1 MHPDG
6 FAWSWPNAQRT
17 LRVLSTS
24 FHPDGRQLVS
34 AGYDKVVRLYDVG
47 RGGAPL
53 RSFEGHHAL
62 VSRAVFSPHGKLLI
76 TGSKDT
82 TIRNGP
88 TLVTLVLTRVLGPSP
103 PVRPLLTVLT
113 GLWVVLC
120 QASGTSRLA
129 SASKL

>member
-76 TGSKDT
+76 TGSKDP
-82 TIRNGP
+82 TIRN
-88 TLVTLVLTRVLGPSP
+88 THTRNTCLGSP

-113 GLWVVLC
+113 SLWVALCLC

-129 SASKL
+129 CASKL